1 MIRAILVI
9 TDDKTMPEFR
19 LELSGN
25 VKPRAYIS
33 TDIVRLT
40 GSAGKEITG
49 DLTIAPTPDNPF
61 KITGITAEKGNDLR
75 FELTETGSPELKKYR
90 LTVYNLKKEKGWYID
105 KLHIKTDSEKSP
117 EFVVTVFGVIREG
130 SL

>member
-1 MIRAILVI
+1 MIRAMLVI
-9 TDDKTMPEFR
+9 TDHKTTPEFR

-33 TDIVRLT
+33 TDTLRLT
-40 GSAGKEITG
+40 GSAGKKIKT

-61 KITGITAEKGNDLR
+61 KITGITAKKGNDLR

-105 KLHIKTDSEKSP
+105 KLHIKTDSEASP
-117 EFVVTVFGVIREG
+117 EFIVTVFGVIRDK

>member
-1 MIRAILVI
+1 MIRAMLVI
-9 TDDKTMPEFR
+9 TDDKTTPEFR
-19 LELSGN
+19 LEISGD

-33 TDIVRLT
+33 TDTLRLT
-40 GSAGKEITG
+40 GSAGKALKKE
-49 DLTIAPTPDNPF
+49 LTIAPTPDNPF

-75 FELTETGSPELKKYR
+75 FELTETGPPELKKYL

-105 KLHIKTDSEKSP
+105 KLHIKTDSETSP
-117 EFVVTVFGVIREG
+117 EFVVTVFGVIRDN